1 MGHPSPVK
9 EENKVS
15 MAWGSESKLKTR
27 FFHSRSVTYKTN
39 ERSEYLK
46 TFCIKVRE
54 CERVSWGWAV
64 GNRWVRRE
72 SPYLLVKIFCPFK
85 RLISHYFCRLHDHN
99 DHNLESCS
107 SDVNNLFLNIMIL
120 LLDNLCG
127 LPRASSG
134 IPNLPFQVTSFHQK
148 NGFK

>member
-1 MGHPSPVK
+1 MYNGDDGGGNGADSGDDHGVMMGGDDGDDDGDDDSDNGASPLSKTFRTYVGHPSPVK

-54 CERVSWGWAV
+54 CERVSWG
-64 GNRWVRRE
+64 
-72 SPYLLVKIFCPFK
+72 
-85 RLISHYFCRLHDHN
+85 
-99 DHNLESCS
+99 
-107 SDVNNLFLNIMIL
+107 
-120 LLDNLCG
+120 
-127 LPRASSG
+127 
-134 IPNLPFQVTSFHQK
+134 
-148 NGFK
+148 